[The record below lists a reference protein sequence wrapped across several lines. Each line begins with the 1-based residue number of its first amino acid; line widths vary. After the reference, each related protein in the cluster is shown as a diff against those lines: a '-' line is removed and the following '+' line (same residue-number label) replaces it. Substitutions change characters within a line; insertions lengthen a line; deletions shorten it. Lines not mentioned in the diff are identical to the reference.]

1 MKRVTFVMLLV
12 VSFSVAVFNTTYAGS
27 DDDLVPFSEEELK
40 TFLSDKT
47 YPVGGKNL
55 KKSKGAFYFHAD
67 GTLDVLWKGKKETTT
82 WAVED
87 DSKFCYTVLMFGPRE
102 CLRLLKNV
110 KHGGYVQFY
119 EKKKRIL
126 KEGAI
131 VAGKQKP
138 F

>member
-67 GTLDVLWKGKKETTT
+67 GTLMYCGKERRKQQPGLWKTIASFVTQ
-82 WAVED
+82 
-87 DSKFCYTVLMFGPRE
+87 Y
-102 CLRLLKNV
+102 
-110 KHGGYVQFY
+110 
-119 EKKKRIL
+119 
-126 KEGAI
+126 
-131 VAGKQKP
+131 
-138 F
+138 